1 MLNSSAKTAI
11 GDIGSLIIMLLVLR
25 FFQQTAVT
33 VMADFTVFKGDADCI
48 RFRSR
53 VLLQNSRYADN
64 ALIKEA
70 IADRDS
76 DKMAEGL
83 KDAGYATSSE
93 YVESLKSAMRAYTL
107 YRFDGMGVDDF
118 EKGAAGGDAIVQA
131 AYSQLGVPYVWG
143 GSTPGVG
150 LDCSG
155 LTQYCY
161 RQAGRSISHY
171 TEDQLK
177 ELTVVPLSQARPGDI
192 LYKYGHVAIYVG
204 GDEYIHEPRTGDVCR
219 KATGVSYFTRALR
232 YTG

>member
-1 MLNSSAKTAI
+1 MD
-11 GDIGSLIIMLLVLR
+11 G
-25 FFQQTAVT
+25 QAVT
-33 VMADFTVFKGDADCI
+33 VMADFTVFQSDADCI

-93 YVESLKSAMRAYTL
+93 YVESLKSVMRTYNL

-118 EKGAAGGDAIVQA
+118 EKGAASGDAIVQA

-150 LDCSG
+150 LDCSVVDQNVQSAPAFFELG
-155 LTQYCY
+155 KNASDAVNIAQITAE
-161 RQAGRSISHY
+161 RQAISAEHLLRPRKVLRVGRVNGHASALLPEGPRDREADPFAGACDKY
-171 TEDQLK
+171 
-177 ELTVVPLSQARPGDI
+177 PLSA
-192 LYKYGHVAIYVG
+192 
-204 GDEYIHEPRTGDVCR
+204 
-219 KATGVSYFTRALR
+219 
-232 YTG
+232 